1 MKTCQACV
9 LALALGTGVATA
21 ADKNVLQMLLPL
33 RAYAG
38 TWSVTRQGVAGK
50 PEQLKNDCAAVGRYY
65 ACQQTVNGSVGGLLL
80 MVPSDT
86 PGKYFTQNVLPT
98 GRATGAGEMHIEA
111 PNRWVFFSNWN
122 QGAKTMRYRTT
133 NTFSGRDKIHFEQ
146 EESTDGQH
154 WKVTGSGDDVRVG
167 R

>member
-1 MKTCQACV
+1 MMIRWLAVIV
-9 LALALGTGVATA
+9 LGVRAFA
-21 ADKNVLQMLLPL
+21 ADSSTAQMLMPL

-38 TWSVTRQGVAGK
+38 TWNVTRQSVAAGAK
-50 PEQLKNDCAAVGRYY
+50 PEHLKNECLIVGKYF
-65 ACQQTVNGSVGGLLL
+65 ACQQSINGAVGGLLL
-80 MVPSDT
+80 MIPS
-86 PGKYFTQNVLPT
+86 GNAGRYFTQNVTPN
-98 GRATGAGEMHIEA
+98 GRATGAGELHIDA
-111 PNRWVFFSNWN
+111 PDKWVFFSTWN